1 MATVR
6 ACPVCGQSAR
16 NELFRPL
23 VSPGAIVKCK
33 NCDMVYIAN
42 IERGDSLI
50 FDGPVIDADQDSSI
64 LWSSDLAD
72 LQDTWEYAMLP
83 DKEAE
88 WPALEKNAQDALR
101 HIEKMAS
108 PQGSTMRILDFGSGW
123 GFFLAAAQK
132 HGWSAVGLEPLPACA
147 AYARAAFGV
156 EVVTDTLHDD
166 TFPPESFN
174 AVTSFQVFEHLPDP
188 LENAR
193 ILHGLLRKGGVILI
207 EVPNFDTWSM
217 KVLGPRHRHFVQDHV
232 NFFSIDTLSRL
243 LANVGFETVDSY
255 RTTRQMSVRHLV
267 KYWLPKYLP
276 FLAQGGV
283 QRFIASTFLWEMTIG
298 LNIGDIIAV
307 VACKT

>member
-1 MATVR
+1 
-6 ACPVCGQSAR
+6 
-16 NELFRPL
+16 
-23 VSPGAIVKCK
+23 
-33 NCDMVYIAN
+33 
-42 IERGDSLI
+42 
-50 FDGPVIDADQDSSI
+50 
-64 LWSSDLAD
+64 
-72 LQDTWEYAMLP
+72 
-83 DKEAE
+83 
-88 WPALEKNAQDALR
+88 
-101 HIEKMAS
+101 
-108 PQGSTMRILDFGSGW
+108 
-123 GFFLAAAQK
+123 
-132 HGWSAVGLEPLPACA
+132 
-147 AYARAAFGV
+147 V